1 MLVCVRS
8 HKDAPKP
15 MCPIRTSMCFVVFL
29 PFPQQSHVPGSAPA
43 NGRQCPETCEMFGC
57 NGLHVV
63 YFNCCGS
70 NAPLLFSQKIATC
83 QDSCNSKPPSPQFP
97 ACLNCQ
103 VCLPSP
109 EFLAGRRQEHPL
121 PACLLPVP
129 TIENLGCLM
138 GYVWRVAG
146 NRYV

>member
-1 MLVCVRS
+1 MILIVRNVRITAQSMSASGATKMPLKTNVS
-8 HKDAPKP
+8 HSNVHLF
-15 MCPIRTSMCFVVFL
+15 RVFL

-43 NGRQCPETCEMFGC
+43 NGCQCPETCEMFGY

-97 ACLNCQ
+97 AFLNCQ

-121 PACLLPVP
+121 PACLLPSP
-129 TIENLGCLM
+129 PLRI
-138 GYVWRVAG
+138 WDA
-146 NRYV
+146 